1 MEGKALFGS
10 CFLGH
15 SFWEGHIFFF
25 LISGLSCLKNF
36 PL

>member
-15 SFWEGHIFFF
+15 SFWEGHIFF